1 MLKKFLFFPDAPTG
15 GGNNTPKKST
25 KKNITPRA
33 ETDLLTVATSV
44 NDNWKL
50 NPTITVAYT
59 TQPQFETSVGQYKTW
74 LTSTRTSGGA
84 VSSLAATLGISD
96 DSIDVAV
103 DEVKVYIRKKFKKND
118 KANYGRYGIVKYG
131 NTYKF
136 PVDHDERKLA
146 IDLMIGAIAAD
157 GFGAE
162 EYGTAF
168 WTGVKT
174 SYTTAYSATNTN
186 VENRSKTKGSKD
198 DAKAMVLKVLRS
210 LRLIIEG
217 NNPDNFEEIL
227 RSWGWLKEK
236 Y

>member
-1 MLKKFLFFPDAPTG
+1 MFKKYLFPTDPAG
-15 GGNNTPKKST
+15 GGNNTPPKT
-25 KKNITPRA
+25 KRKRITPEG

-50 NPTITVAYT
+50 NPTITVAYI
-59 TQPQFETSVGQYKTW
+59 TQPQFEVYVGQYKTW
-74 LTSTRTSGGA
+74 LTSTRQSGGA

-96 DSIDVAV
+96 DSIDDAV
-103 DEVKVYIRKKFKKND
+103 KEVKVYIRKKFKKND
-118 KANYGRYGIVKYG
+118 VANYGRYGIVKYG
-131 NTYKF
+131 ETYKF
-136 PVDHDERKLA
+136 PVDHDERKLS
-146 IDLMIGAIAAD
+146 IDLMIGAITAD

-174 SYTTAYSATNTN
+174 SYASAYSATNTN
-186 VENRSKTKGSKD
+186 SESRSKTKGSKD

-217 NNPDNFEEIL
+217 NYPDTFEDVL